1 MLSLLINARVITKLA
16 VPIILLMVISIGI
29 VALSINSLE
38 RLSGQT
44 LHIVDGSAL
53 RLSTTLRLLATL
65 NDAAILTKNITI
77 ETRQE
82 EIQKY
87 AGRYAKDKAL
97 IDSYVAQLLALNGNT
112 DQRDVSIALQQAT
125 ADYLTI
131 SDKVVAL
138 ASDNKNAE
146 AFTLSAGEGRER
158 RAKMSAL
165 VDARVASNETELAD
179 AKQHAAIVA
188 GETET
193 VLIVSAT
200 LGLLISI
207 GLLGWIS
214 VFMVSAPLRRMCDLM
229 GRLAS
234 GDLEIAVSGT
244 ERRDEIGLLARS
256 LQSFKDAAIE
266 AKRLA
271 EAEAAGNAATIRR
284 AQHLDAVARSFET
297 NSATV
302 IRSVAAA
309 AAEMS
314 ATAKAMAVTAEETSI
329 QSGVVAAAAEQTSVN
344 VQTVAS
350 ATEQLSSSISE
361 ISRQVSQSSQ
371 MATEAVTRARHADAT
386 VASLASD
393 VRGIGDVVTLIQQI
407 AGQTNLLAL
416 NATIEA
422 ARAGDAG
429 KGFAVVAS
437 EVKSLAVQTSK
448 ATTRISA
455 QIATIQNAT
464 EDAVS
469 AISGIIGTIM
479 DINQTA
485 SAIASAVEQQGAA
498 TQEIARNI
506 QEAARGTEEV
516 SANITNVRE
525 AATSTGTAATHVL
538 TAASLLSQQSD
549 QLATQVTQFIKEVK
563 AT

>member
-1 MLSLLINARVITKLA
+1 
-16 VPIILLMVISIGI
+16 MVISIGI

>member
-1 MLSLLINARVITKLA
+1 MFSLLINARVITKLA
-16 VPIILLMVISIGI
+16 APIMLLVLIAIGI

-44 LHIVDGSAL
+44 TQIVDGSAL

-82 EIQKY
+82 EIKKY

-97 IDSYVAQLLALNGNT
+97 IDSYVAQLLTLNSNT
-112 DQRDVSIALQQAT
+112 EQRDVYIALQQAT
-125 ADYLTI
+125 TDYLTV

-138 ASDNKNAE
+138 ASENKNTE

-165 VDARVASNETELAD
+165 VDARVASNETDLAD
-179 AKQHAAIVA
+179 AKHHAAIVA

-214 VFMVSAPLRRMCDLM
+214 VFMVSAPLRRICDMM

-234 GDLEIAVSGT
+234 GDLEIVVSGT

-271 EAEAAGNAATIRR
+271 EAESAGNAATIRR
-284 AQHLDAVARSFET
+284 AQHLDAVAGSFET

-302 IRSVAAA
+302 IRSVATA

-386 VASLASD
+386 VASLAAD

-469 AISGIIGTIM
+469 AISGIIGTIV

-563 AT
+563 VA